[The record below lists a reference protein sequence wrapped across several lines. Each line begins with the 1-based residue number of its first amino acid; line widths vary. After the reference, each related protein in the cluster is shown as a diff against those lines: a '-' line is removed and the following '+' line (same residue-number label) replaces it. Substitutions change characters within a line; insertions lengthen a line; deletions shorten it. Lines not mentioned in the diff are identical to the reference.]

1 MSQAELLAALCRK
14 HLSVFTQKAFNIL
27 EPATDYNH
35 NWHVDCI
42 AEHLQAVWDKEIQY
56 LIINMP
62 PRELKTHTTSISFP
76 AWAMGQNPSIRFM
89 LTSFKSSLAESM
101 TRKTRLLM
109 KSEYYKFMFPRTQIS
124 DELDRQYYFE
134 TTERGQ
140 YYSGAMSS
148 VTGVG
153 CDIQIVDDPI
163 NPDEALSDTIRNNT
177 NETIRGT
184 LFSRF
189 NDPKSGRFIL
199 NMQRLHEDDPTG
211 NLLKEQG
218 WYHLKLPAENRTSVS
233 FKYTMRGYTWELKPG
248 ELLNPARLDREV
260 LDRKLELLGEYNY
273 SGQFLQEPVPL
284 GGGELQEAWLQYYQ
298 YGTINAKR
306 MNTFILVDPANE
318 KKKTSDWSVFAVIG
332 LNDDNNYYLL
342 DMVRARLNPTERVD
356 MLFVLHRKWNGLTGK
371 PPKVGYEKYGMMT
384 DTHYIDEKKKKD
396 AYHFSL
402 VELGGQQ
409 KKEDRIRRIIPDMQ
423 MGRWYVP
430 YNLPYVDEEGRL
442 FDLISEMKSEMKS
455 FPRARFDDIMDC
467 ITRIYEPE
475 LFAVFPLP
483 KQTLTAA
490 AQEGNNDEG
499 YSDFMDF

>member
-1 MSQAELLAALCRK
+1 MSADLLAALCRQN
-14 HLSVFTQKAFNIL
+14 LSAFTQKSFNIL
-27 EPATDYNH
+27 EPATDYKH

-42 AEHLQAVWDKEIQY
+42 AEHLQAVWDNEVQY

-76 AWAMGQNPSIRFM
+76 AWAMGKNPSIRFM

-101 TRKTRLLM
+101 TRKARLLM
-109 KSEYYKFMFPRTQIS
+109 KSDFYKFAFPETQIA
-124 DELDRQYYFE
+124 DDLDRQYYFE
-134 TTERGQ
+134 TTMRGQ
-140 YYSGAMSS
+140 YYSSAMSS

-153 CDIQIVDDPI
+153 CDIQILDDPI
-163 NPDEALSDTIRNNT
+163 NPDEALSDTIRSST

-189 NDPKSGRFIL
+189 NDPKKGRFVL

-218 WYHLKLPAENRTSVS
+218 WYLLKLPAENRTSVS
-233 FKYTMRGYTWELKPG
+233 IKYSLRGHNWELKPN
-248 ELLNPARLDREV
+248 ELLNPDRLDREV

-273 SGQFLQEPVPL
+273 SGQFLQEPIPI
-284 GGGELQEAWLQYYQ
+284 GGGELREEWLQYYQ
-298 YGTINAKR
+298 YGAVNAKN
-306 MNTFILVDPANE
+306 MNIFILADPANE
-318 KKKTSDWSVFAVIG
+318 KKKTSDWSVFAVVG
-332 LNDDNNYYLL
+332 LGDDNNYYIL
-342 DMVRARLNPTERVD
+342 DVIRDRLNPTERVD
-356 MLFVLHRKWNGLTGK
+356 TLFMLHRKWNALASK

-384 DTHYIDEKKKKD
+384 DTHYIEEKKKAD
-396 AYHFSL
+396 AYHFPL
-402 VELGGQQ
+402 VELGGPQ

-430 YNLPYVDEEGRL
+430 YNMPYVDGDGRL
-442 FDLISEMKSEMKS
+442 FDIVSEIKSEMRS

-475 LFAVFPLP
+475 LFAVFPLV
-483 KQTLTAA
+483 KQSLTGRAVMD
-490 AQEGNNDEG
+490 NNDGG